1 MKGTEKKMR
10 VLESIPTVH
19 TEGVIYVDLNV
30 AKQPVFTIGLHV
42 HDSISAAG
50 GNPKLEPHPVQ
61 SRLLRGRSA
70 LEEIPVRVLF
80 DEARSNILGR
90 YEAWGESPGQGPQC
104 IGNGE
109 CAKRYDQESNAWVQ
123 TPCRGPSLCPI
134 PANQGVNC
142 SLRTKVILQIVD
154 EGEELGAFEFRS
166 SGESTYRAMLGSL
179 QALQAKHGQLRTLP
193 LTLAGW
199 EKSTQGSSYE
209 PFACATLAIEPVV
222 GKTEHPNA
230 VNEAWELHGKH
241 TQDMWMAE
249 CIPTE
254 WEKMPVLLP
263 KPKSRIPAQKS
274 SSNAGAESLFA
285 HVIEQLKDKNE
296 QPHA

>member
-1 MKGTEKKMR
+1 MR

-179 QALQAKHGQLRTLP
+179 QALQAKHGHP
-193 LTLAGW
+193 IVGW
-199 EKSTQGSSYE
+199 GFILQGWAWFGIALGVAVTAFVCAGSSANR
-209 PFACATLAIEPVV
+209 PFYRCGHHGGKGTSRLTGRAATSFKYRRVYARESCFATRSTFLR
-222 GKTEHPNA
+222 
-230 VNEAWELHGKH
+230 
-241 TQDMWMAE
+241 
-249 CIPTE
+249 CIC
-254 WEKMPVLLP
+254 
-263 KPKSRIPAQKS
+263 
-274 SSNAGAESLFA
+274 
-285 HVIEQLKDKNE
+285 
-296 QPHA
+296 